1 MNERDLETLKF
12 VYDRLKYVYHEKVNY
27 DYMLGLKSIIERG
40 KNETLGL

>member
-1 MNERDLETLKF
+1 MSERDLETLQF
-12 VYDRLKYVYHEKVNY
+12 VYDRLKCVYKEKVNY